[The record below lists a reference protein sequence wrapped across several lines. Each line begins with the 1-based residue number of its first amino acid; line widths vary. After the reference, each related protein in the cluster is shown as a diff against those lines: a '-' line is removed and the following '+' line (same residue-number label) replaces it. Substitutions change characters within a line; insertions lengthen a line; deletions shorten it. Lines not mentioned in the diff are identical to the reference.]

1 MAEMDKLHSEAL
13 ASKEQELSARINQAV
28 VSSYRPLHFQVVT
41 YCKKKRSSTIA
52 QSV

>member
-1 MAEMDKLHSEAL
+1 MDKAHSEAL

-41 YCKKKRSSTIA
+41 YIQQNKLSSTIA